1 MTPRIIYIPLLIFFC
16 CASGAGLAQSGAPP
30 ASAPPAS
37 ATGAPA
43 ARVIPRTPST
53 EKAVAA
59 ATAFI
64 NGIIRDSSVDQL
76 MSLCSLPFC
85 HDDSIILLTHA
96 ELRSSLSQLRTAAA
110 GDRAKNH
117 PRVDS
122 AYVLDIRKEALFSM
136 VPINIYFTVVNMKF
150 TVGGKEGSK
159 MLILAVQLTD
169 EARIVGI
176 ED

>member
-1 MTPRIIYIPLLIFFC
+1 MIGRTTYILLLVSCC
-16 CASGAGLAQSGAPP
+16 CASGAALAQSGAPAPGVIQRSP
-30 ASAPPAS
+30 A
-37 ATGAPA
+37 
-43 ARVIPRTPST
+43 T
-53 EKAVAA
+53 EKAVTA

-85 HDDSIILLTHA
+85 HDDSIIVLTHA
-96 ELRSSLSQLRTAAA
+96 ELRSSLSQLLTAAA

-117 PRVDS
+117 PRVDT

-136 VPINIYFTVVNMKF
+136 VPINIYFTVVNLKF
-150 TVGGKEGSK
+150 TVRGQEAAKL
-159 MLILAVQLTD
+159 LILAIQLTD
-169 EARIVGI
+169 EARVVGI